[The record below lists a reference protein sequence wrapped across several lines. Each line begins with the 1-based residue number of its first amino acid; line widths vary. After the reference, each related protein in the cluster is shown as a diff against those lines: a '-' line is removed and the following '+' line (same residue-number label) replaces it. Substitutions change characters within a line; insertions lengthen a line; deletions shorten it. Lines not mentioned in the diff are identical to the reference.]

1 METGGKGKN
10 KLDIIKTKTKKKAE
24 KKAEKK
30 AKKEAEKKTKKKS
43 GRTCNIL
50 FCWFFRPSKAVRY
63 NDADDS
69 DENDATA
76 QVSKSVIILV
86 KSL

>member
-43 GRTCNIL
+43 GRTCNI
-50 FCWFFRPSKAVRY
+50 FFAGLLDPQR
-63 NDADDS
+63 
-69 DENDATA
+69 
-76 QVSKSVIILV
+76 Q
-86 KSL
+86 